1 MVALYICILGF
12 VWFVWFVW
20 ICKDLYGCLVCLDIG
35 GLALG
40 GYTLGNG
47 HSMQTDKKHRN
58 MGIQI

>member
-1 MVALYICILGF
+1 MVCLDLYGCLVCLHF
-12 VWFVWFVW
+12 RLCMV
-20 ICKDLYGCLVCLDIG
+20 CMDLYGCLVCLDIG